1 MLLLE
6 LGQLTLDE
14 KCNISEPSIASSG
27 FLTAA
32 LTIELSNPLPIE
44 DERLKDER
52 YVVSKILRALKLGKT
67 RFQSQQPRFHGLSNP
82 SWFDSSVGR
91 AVV

>member
-14 KCNISEPSIASSG
+14 TSNISEPSIASSR

-32 LTIELSNPLPIE
+32 LPISLSSPLPTENRTSVSKTSVI
-44 DERLKDER
+44 K
-52 YVVSKILRALKLGKT
+52 VVTKILRALKLGKT
-67 RFQSQQPRFHGLSNP
+67 RFQSQLVR
-82 SWFDSSVGR
+82 
-91 AVV
+91 

>member
-14 KCNISEPSIASSG
+14 TCNISEPSIGSSG

-32 LTIELSNPLPIE
+32 LTIDLSSPLPIE

-67 RFQSQQPRFHGLSNP
+67 CFQSQQPSSHGLSNP